1 MTTGRAGVVA
11 VVVCVSMTV
20 SPTVWSQ
27 NGQDGSVVG
36 SVMDQAGT
44 PIKGVKIA
52 VRSDTLIGGPRTVY
66 TNDDGNFR
74 LPALQPGIFELRA
87 LAPKLKAM
95 VVKDIHV
102 GISAPSEV
110 NLVMEVETAVE
121 EVKVIEKAP
130 IINTTSAAV
139 KEVIDFDMIEA

>member
-1 MTTGRAGVVA
+1 MTTVRAWVVA
-11 VVVCVSMTV
+11 VVVGVSSTV
-20 SPTVWSQ
+20 SHNGWGQ

-36 SVMDQAGT
+36 SVVDQAGT
-44 PIKGVKIA
+44 PIKGVKIS
-52 VRSDTLIGGPRTVY
+52 VRSDTQIGGTRTVY

-87 LAPKLKAM
+87 LAPKLKGM

-110 NLVMEVETAVE
+110 NLVLEVETAVE

-130 IINTTSAAV
+130 IINTSSAAV
-139 KEVIDFDMIEA
+139 KE